1 MAFTINLYNNSS
13 EPEVVDKSLSLQ
25 TSLQGQLKDMV
36 SIKEPTILINANSI
50 PDANYMYIPDFHRYY
65 YITDKNL
72 FRTNLVELHT
82 HCDPLMSFKSGIR
95 ACNALVERQ
104 EYNYNP
110 YLVDNLYPMDNKNT
124 VSSKKLKGNYGFKHN
139 NIVLTYSTAIEYNK
153 E

>member
-25 TSLQGQLKDMV
+25 TSLQGQLKDNT
-36 SIKEPTILINANSI
+36 SIITPTILMNINSI
-50 PDANYMYIPDFHRYY
+50 PTANYMYIPDFHRYY
-65 YITDKNL
+65 YITNIECVRNGLIQISAK
-72 FRTNLVELHT
+72 
-82 HCDPLMSFKSGIR
+82 CDVLMTYKSGIR

-124 VSSKKLKGNYGFKHN
+124 VSSKKL
-139 NIVLTYSTAIEYNK
+139 
-153 E
+153 

>member
-25 TSLQGQLKDMV
+25 TSLQGQLKDNT
-36 SIKEPTILINANSI
+36 SIITPTILMNINSI
-50 PDANYMYIPDFHRYY
+50 PTANYMYIPDFHRYY
-65 YITDKNL
+65 YITNIESVRNGLIQISAK
-72 FRTNLVELHT
+72 
-82 HCDPLMSFKSGIR
+82 CDVLMTYKSGIR

-104 EYNYNP
+104 EFNYNP

-124 VSSKKLKGNYGFKHN
+124 VSSKKLNGNYGYKHN